1 MILRSVKIFFVFLNL
16 MIVFGGCAASSKSS
30 GGVLS
35 NSVPSWYLNPL
46 QSDKQFYYAAG
57 EGSDK
62 EQAKTAA
69 LNQIAGEIATNVSS
83 SMEITKKNSNDTY
96 TSQSELN
103 IKTSVETIK
112 FTGVTVLENAFA
124 DGKFYSS
131 VRVDKRILFDAQKK
145 IFDIEFNAILATWE
159 QMQKN
164 GSFDILQNGLK
175 LQTSIDK
182 LLQAPT
188 LPILQSINPEFQSSR
203 YVATLQEIDAKVKKM
218 KSETEVVVVSK
229 NSQAIPYKKTVEKYL
244 SSFGVLLV
252 ENQKEIRNKSNSLN
266 IEISILHKEK
276 LVKTTDPRLSGATFI
291 DVEIS
296 LITKN
301 NNATIVA
308 QNKVNVI
315 NVSKEGYDAT
325 LSKTGKFEREIEDKG
340 IMGILIEKS
349 E

>member
-1 MILRSVKIFFVFLNL
+1 
-16 MIVFGGCAASSKSS
+16 
-30 GGVLS
+30 
-35 NSVPSWYLNPL
+35 
-46 QSDKQFYYAAG
+46 
-57 EGSDK
+57 
-62 EQAKTAA
+62 
-69 LNQIAGEIATNVSS
+69 
-83 SMEITKKNSNDTY
+83 
-96 TSQSELN
+96 
-103 IKTSVETIK
+103 
-112 FTGVTVLENAFA
+112 
-124 DGKFYSS
+124 
-131 VRVDKRILFDAQKK
+131 
-145 IFDIEFNAILATWE
+145 
-159 QMQKN
+159 
-164 GSFDILQNGLK
+164 
-175 LQTSIDK
+175 
-182 LLQAPT
+182 
-188 LPILQSINPEFQSSR
+188 
-203 YVATLQEIDAKVKKM
+203 M